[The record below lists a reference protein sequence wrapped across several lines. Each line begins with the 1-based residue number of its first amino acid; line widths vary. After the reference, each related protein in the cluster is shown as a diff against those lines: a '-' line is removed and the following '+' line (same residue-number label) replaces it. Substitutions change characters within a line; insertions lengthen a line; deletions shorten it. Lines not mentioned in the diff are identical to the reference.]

1 MSEEIVNQ
9 ITLSYLIS
17 KNQLQKLN
25 KKLNENTENNRKTD
39 IVIHKDKIKTLFTEL
54 LEESEPEGLIQ
65 EVKNGFD
72 FFIDKCIYYFK
83 TVESCNNESS
93 ISNDKNFQED
103 VDEDEEGEDDDK
115 DEEEGE
121 GDEEGEEEEGD
132 CDEEDLEEDIYVK
145 PKYYKKPAISEG
157 VENIQQLPLNWF
169 QNIRQDYKKNKII
182 PRKREIIIA
191 DNSFSFEKKK
201 I

>member
-39 IVIHKDKIKTLFTEL
+39 IEIHKDKIKTLFTKL

-93 ISNDKNFQED
+93 NNESYNN
-103 VDEDEEGEDDDK
+103 VDEEGEDDDE

-121 GDEEGEEEEGD
+121 GDEEEED
-132 CDEEDLEEDIYVK
+132 DDEEDLEEDIYVK

-182 PRKREIIIA
+182 PRKREIIINE
-191 DNSFSFEKKK
+191 NSFSFEKKK

>member
-39 IVIHKDKIKTLFTEL
+39 IEIHKDKIKALFTKL
-54 LEESEPEGLIQ
+54 LEENDSEGLIQ

-83 TVESCNNESS
+83 TVESCNNESC
-93 ISNDKNFQED
+93 NN
-103 VDEDEEGEDDDK
+103 V
-115 DEEEGE
+115 DEEEDCNNV
-121 GDEEGEEEEGD
+121 DEEED
-132 CDEEDLEEDIYVK
+132 CNNVDEEEDLEEDIYVK

-169 QNIRQDYKKNKII
+169 QNVRQNYKKNKII
-182 PRKREIIIA
+182 PRKREIII
-191 DNSFSFEKKK
+191 DENSFSFEKKK